1 MTNVIDLTHKLKSGS
16 VATNGIGTGINF
28 KSVLTDGSMPSLG
41 SVDFVTI
48 NASNSVLLSSKI
60 VLNAVNS
67 GVEQQVFAIDNSG
80 DIEVGDGSTPCSI
93 TSTGGQNIQFD
104 STVVTNGGLSA
115 NQTGSS
121 AQYNVSPLT
130 VRGQTTSGT
139 PSAGSATSIPYYM
152 EVRAGV
158 NKFLSRLK
166 TICTDN
172 VLDEEKG
179 DFVIELLNNTGVS
192 GNAEEKFRTISDGNI
207 QIQGPNLYKKQTGAS
222 ISIAG
227 PATYTAENILSGLI
241 IRDCNG
247 SSRTDTLITGLGPTG
262 LVQNIPNATVGT
274 TFNLT
279 IANISGTGEDITLQQ
294 VLNFAEIRGITTIKA
309 GESINAQIVVT
320 DISGGAEKYIMYTLS
335 SVSGS
340 NSDGTFTITDTI
352 LNSVSIP
359 VTLKHLISA
368 GTILTG
374 IGTGMDFV
382 TETTAGEEI
391 GMSLTSV
398 STNIG
403 AGTEAFDFVLN
414 LMTGGAT
421 ADEALRVTSD
431 KILTVPT
438 GGNMF
443 LPDNAEIKIGNT
455 AAAPHSYIRHD
466 GSNFEIGNNTGN
478 TGNIIIRTQSTHSSL
493 KDVHIR
499 LSNDD
504 GTSNFLVKTGINANV
519 LNVPSDGASI
529 HIKRDTSAS
538 NRTRPLTLYHKLI
551 SPTIAQAGIGTEL
564 TFNCDLTDVTSGHD
578 IGQLLFRTI
587 EDDSPAQAGDTTDA
601 KLKSRFVV
609 KNYNAGIEQN
619 VLEIDNTGLFT
630 VGNSSVPCTIKSQ
643 TTDLILASAS
653 DKQCK
658 IRDADG
664 SVQIQGPQTY
674 KRSTVS
680 DITTAG
686 DETYTGAQI
695 LNGLITRDCSGAS
708 RNDSVP
714 TYADLTNALGFS
726 DIGSTF
732 ELIICNISDAHDEDL
747 FIRSNGTGTVVGIN
761 RIPKGT
767 NMKFTGVIT
776 TGSVYTLFSHGQKE
790 FETVN
795 VDSSAPY
802 VRTITG
808 TNHTWTPEELM
819 YGTVRRT
826 TGGLASEDILPN
838 PSLLTSSY
846 PQLKTGDKINLT
858 IIKTDNS
865 ANKF

>member
-1 MTNVIDLTHKLKSGS
+1 MVLLYLEKHLILIISRKYQ
-16 VATNGIGTGINF
+16 ARF
-28 KSVLTDGSMPSLG
+28 QSVL
-41 SVDFVTI
+41 
-48 NASNSVLLSSKI
+48 N
-60 VLNAVNS
+60 
-67 GVEQQVFAIDNSG
+67 
-80 DIEVGDGSTPCSI
+80 TP
-93 TSTGGQNIQFD
+93 
-104 STVVTNGGLSA
+104 
-115 NQTGSS
+115 
-121 AQYNVSPLT
+121 
-130 VRGQTTSGT
+130 
-139 PSAGSATSIPYYM
+139 AG
-152 EVRAGV
+152 
-158 NKFLSRLK
+158 
-166 TICTDN
+166 
-172 VLDEEKG
+172 
-179 DFVIELLNNTGVS
+179 
-192 GNAEEKFRTISDGNI
+192 
-207 QIQGPNLYKKQTGAS
+207 
-222 ISIAG
+222 
-227 PATYTAENILSGLI
+227 
-241 IRDCNG
+241 
-247 SSRTDTLITGLGPTG
+247 
-262 LVQNIPNATVGT
+262 ATVGYGTSIRLEVNDTAGNIINPALIKTVAVDT
-274 TFNLT
+274 TDGAEDYDFTVQT
-279 IANISGTGEDITLQQ
+279 ISTGSLSDKLRIDSGGSLYTNCCKILQNGVETTIVGSGGGDLKLSCLTGETNSFSPTVYLENNT
-294 VLNFAEIRGITTIKA
+294 V
-309 GESINAQIVVT
+309 
-320 DISGGAEKYIMYTLS
+320 
-335 SVSGS
+335 GS
-340 NSDGTFTITDTI
+340 TY
-352 LNSVSIP
+352 
-359 VTLKHLISA
+359 ISA
-368 GTILTG
+368 GTDTTTKIQLSAGDYTDIVKRDNTGTYNNITDVARLTKLFFQNG
-374 IGTGMDFV
+374 LPAVGCGVGLNFAC
-382 TETTAGEEI
+382 ELLNAGGTAGTSNGREI
-391 GMSLTSV
+391 GNISV
-398 STNIG
+398 Q
-403 AGTEAFDFVLN
+403 TEDDAQDSSYNSKILFYN
-414 LMTGGAT
+414 YSGGARQ
-421 ADEALRVTSD
+421 EALSITKD
-431 KILTVPT
+431 KVLTMPT

-466 GSNFEIGNNTGN
+466 GSNFEIGNNTGD

-504 GTSNFLVKTGINANV
+504 GTSNLLVKTGINANV

-551 SPTIAQAGIGTEL
+551 SPTVAQAGIGTEL

-587 EDDSPAQAGDTTDA
+587 EDDTPAQAGDTTDA

-714 TYADLTNALGFS
+714 TYANLTNALGFS
-726 DIGSTF
+726 NIGSTF
-732 ELIICNISDAHDEDL
+732 ELIICNISDVHDEDL

-826 TGGLASEDILPN
+826 TGGVASEDILPN
-838 PSLLTSSY
+838 PSLLTAAY

-865 ANKF
+865 AMNFNASADGDGICRGTNGATNPNNFAVSARQNATAAANRVTSFDIIIYEDGNSAKYEVMVRSRR